1 LPIGRSLF
9 TWFACL
15 SALLLLFLG
24 ANLNPLAY
32 LLAGVLT
39 PLPVLLAGRQAG
51 ERPTL
56 ALVLAAAAFILVLQ
70 PGLAGLW
77 HNLGFL
83 NLLLMGFLLV
93 SLQLR
98 GLSAPQAIIYTVVI
112 LGLVA
117 LLFVVGQAL
126 VSGRTLATVL
136 AEKSTELMA
145 TVRQVLGEDSTSSFL
160 IPGISQ
166 ADVEATIRKLLPG
179 LLVTNTGLVAW
190 LNVILSRQAGLLT
203 GQGEAE
209 TPLFFWAVPEWLI
222 FGILGSGFLLLV
234 PVAGVR
240 LIGLNLLMI
249 LAVVY
254 FFQGVAVVASWFHR
268 LGLPRFLRIIGYPV
282 LFLNP
287 FFLVIVTLGILD
299 LWLDFRRLHQPK
311 GA

>member
-1 LPIGRSLF
+1 LPVGRGLF
-9 TWFACL
+9 FWFACL

-32 LLAGVLT
+32 FLAGVLT

-51 ERPTL
+51 ERA
-56 ALVLAAAAFILVLQ
+56 ALVLVLATAAFILVLQ

-77 HNLGFL
+77 QNLGFL

-98 GLSAPQAIIYTVVI
+98 GLSTPRAIIYTVVI
-112 LGLVA
+112 LGLIA
-117 LLFVVGQAL
+117 LLLVVGQAM
-126 VSGRTLATVL
+126 VSGRTLQAVL
-136 AEKSTELMA
+136 AEKSAELMA
-145 TVRQVLGEDSTSSFL
+145 TVRQMLGEDSTSSL
-160 IPGISQ
+160 LMPGISQ
-166 ADVEATIRKLLPG
+166 ADVEGMIRKLLPG

-190 LNVILSRQAGLLT
+190 LNVILARQAGLMM
-203 GQGEAE
+203 GQGEPE
-209 TPLFFWAVPEWLI
+209 VPLFFWAVPEWLI

-234 PVAGVR
+234 PVAAVR
-240 LIGLNLLMI
+240 LIAVNLLMI
-249 LAVVY
+249 LAVIY
-254 FFQGVAVVASWFHR
+254 FFQGVAVVAAWFHR
-268 LGLPRFLRIIGYPV
+268 LGLPRFLRMIGYPV

-287 FFLVIVTLGILD
+287 FFFVIVTLGILD